1 MRSLLVTR
9 LQSLRCFTTSGRQME
24 NKVPEYQKLFQALA
38 MRSMAYMSLE
48 KSRSIEKEAGNARP
62 DLAGTPT
69 PPRPTL
75 PHPCSC
81 LENSGSREEQNLF
94 WGACKIEP
102 ARKRVWRFFP
112 QSVCD
117 A

>member
-1 MRSLLVTR
+1 MSL
-9 LQSLRCFTTSGRQME
+9 
-24 NKVPEYQKLFQALA
+24 QALA

-62 DLAGTPT
+62 DPAGT
-69 PPRPTL
+69 PTL

-94 WGACKIEP
+94 WGVCKIEP
-102 ARKRVWRFFP
+102 ARKRVWRVFFP